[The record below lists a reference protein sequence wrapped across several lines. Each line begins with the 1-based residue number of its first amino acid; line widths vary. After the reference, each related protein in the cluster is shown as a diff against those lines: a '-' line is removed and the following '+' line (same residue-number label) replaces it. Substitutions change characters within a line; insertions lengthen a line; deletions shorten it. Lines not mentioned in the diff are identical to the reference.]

1 LGEEAGEA
9 EQGAEAPQEQA
20 QAAQSIEEAKPATAS
35 KIYVVKTTS
44 GQEANVAN
52 LIYARAKAEQLPIYA
67 ILVAEELRGYIFVEA
82 AGPLFV
88 DDAVAGV
95 KHVKQRLP
103 GVVSPDDLNRYL
115 VVKPMV
121 EELNLDDVVEV
132 IGGPLK
138 GMKAKVIKIDKA
150 KNEVTIELLEATVT
164 MPITVNADYVRVIS
178 RSKKEEK

>member
-1 LGEEAGEA
+1 MLGEEAEQKNEETVEA
-9 EQGAEAPQEQA
+9 SK
-20 QAAQSIEEAKPATAS
+20 SIEEAKPAGS
-35 KIYVVKTTS
+35 KIYVIKTTS

-67 ILVAEELRGYIFVEA
+67 ILVAEELRGYIFIEA

-88 DDAVAGV
+88 DDAVVGV

-103 GVVSPDDLNRYL
+103 GVVSPEDLNRYL
-115 VVKPMV
+115 IVKPMV

-138 GMKAKVIKIDKA
+138 GMKAKVVKIDKA

-164 MPITVNADYVRVIS
+164 MPITVNADYVRVVS
-178 RSKKEEK
+178 RSRKEEK